1 MTSASVLRKQ
11 LQITQQDMAMLLGIT
26 RVHYAMFESGRR
38 SLPAPAMQR
47 YAELQ
52 SGLASDIAK
61 KISSP
66 IDPQA
71 IKDHLSRLLNE
82 NQYQREKVARQI
94 VTGKEASKGTKP
106 IETL

>member
-1 MTSASVLRKQ
+1 
-11 LQITQQDMAMLLGIT
+11 MAMLLGIT